1 MQQITVKVLYIE
13 YKATFFFSSIL
24 WKCIPQEDEAHQ
36 MM

>member
-13 YKATFFFSSIL
+13 YKATFFFSIL